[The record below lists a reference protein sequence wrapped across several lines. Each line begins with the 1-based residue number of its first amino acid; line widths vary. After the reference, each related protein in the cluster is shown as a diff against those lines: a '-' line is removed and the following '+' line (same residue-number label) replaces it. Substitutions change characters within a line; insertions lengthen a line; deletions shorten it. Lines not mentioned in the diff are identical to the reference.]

1 MKLSQSLSSSIVTGS
16 RGTRE
21 MHYRSAHFGPDTLRT
36 MAAAL
41 NEAWADAQK
50 VFAGL
55 TAGLCLPAMA
65 AAVLEAAARGER
77 DPVRLRQAALSG
89 IGGDCPKTRH

>member
-1 MKLSQSLSSSIVTGS
+1 MT
-16 RGTRE
+16 
-21 MHYRSAHFGPDTLRT
+21 HRSAHFGPDTLRT
-36 MAAAL
+36 MTAAL
-41 NEAWADAQK
+41 NEAWADSQK

-55 TAGLCLPAMA
+55 TAGICLPAMA

-89 IGGDCPKTRH
+89 LGGECPMTRH